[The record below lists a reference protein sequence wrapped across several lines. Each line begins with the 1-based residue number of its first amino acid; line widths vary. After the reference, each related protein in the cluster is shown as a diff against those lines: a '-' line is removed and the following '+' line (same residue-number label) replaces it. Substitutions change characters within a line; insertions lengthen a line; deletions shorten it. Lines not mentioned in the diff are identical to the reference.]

1 MVDVS
6 GDLSPEELLLLP
18 EEVVAAPAGPLA
30 APPPQEPEQQ
40 EHHMPLLSQEEIFD
54 QLEDEFLDAR
64 DKVSPCSNT
73 SESEFDCRDKEKHI
87 FVLSESGKPIYT
99 LHGDEDLLAP
109 MFGVMQALVSYVVD
123 SGDAIR
129 SIRSADTIISFLNKS
144 PLILVGVSRNRL
156 SSHQLT
162 HHLTY
167 IYNQILFVLSLTQL
181 TRIFEQRS
189 NYDLRRMLSGSERL
203 ITHLSTSMDTD
214 PSFFLSSVRCLSL
227 SASVRDLISE
237 SIIRYC
243 GKKDVVFGLLVADN
257 QLITL
262 VRKKN
267 CFIHPADLHLVLNVI
282 NATESF
288 KNSESWTPLCLP
300 KFDSS
305 GFLHAYVSYLSEAC
319 PACLVLI
326 TVDRNAFFQL
336 SEARTRI
343 KERLER
349 HNVLNAISDALES
362 AEYTTDSIE
371 LPELRH
377 FLYKSRTS
385 AQFTMPAYAVCYRD
399 RGERERLNSVY
410 LSLQN
415 RFHSAVRPLKLCHLA
430 TSQEAVLGWL
440 TQSFELYAVLAPHTT
455 KLTVITAVNKL
466 LRWVKK
472 EEDRLFILTAPTF

>member
-1 MVDVS
+1 M
-6 GDLSPEELLLLP
+6 
-18 EEVVAAPAGPLA
+18 
-30 APPPQEPEQQ
+30 
-40 EHHMPLLSQEEIFD
+40 
-54 QLEDEFLDAR
+54 
-64 DKVSPCSNT
+64 
-73 SESEFDCRDKEKHI
+73 
-87 FVLSESGKPIYT
+87 
-99 LHGDEDLLAP
+99 
-109 MFGVMQALVSYVVD
+109 SYVVD
-123 SGDAIR
+123 SGDSIR
-129 SIRSADTIISFLNKS
+129 SIRSADTIISFLNKA

-156 SSHQLT
+156 SAHQIT
-162 HHLTY
+162 VQLTY
-167 IYNQILFVLSLTQL
+167 IYNQILFVLTLTQL
-181 TRIFEQRS
+181 TRIFQQRS

-203 ITHLSTSMDTD
+203 ITHLSASMDTD

-227 SASVRDLISE
+227 ATGVRDLISE

-243 GKKDVVFGLLVADN
+243 GKKDVVFGLMVAEN

-267 CFIHPADLHLVLNVI
+267 CFIHPADLHLILNMI

-305 GFLHAYVSYLSEAC
+305 GFLHAYVSYVSETC

-336 SEARTRI
+336 SEARTKIR
-343 KERLER
+343 ERLER
-349 HNVLNAISDALES
+349 HNVISAIGEALRCS
-362 AEYTTDSIE
+362 EYTTACID
-371 LPELRH
+371 LAELRH
-377 FLYKSRTS
+377 FLYKVGTGEKNVCQSQFLSKMHVFQSRTS
-385 AQFTMPAYAVCYRD
+385 AQFTMPSYPPCY
-399 RGERERLNSVY
+399 GSPTERERLNSVY

-415 RFHSAVRPLKLCHLA
+415 RFHSVVRPLKLCHLA

-440 TQSFELYAVLAPHTT
+440 TQTFELYAVLAPHVT